1 MAFVRRKVKTFNW
14 PVSVEEPADGG
25 TFTESTFT
33 AMFKRVERSALKA
46 LADKPDNDLI
56 KAVLVGWDDMK
67 DEAGKPLPF
76 SDANLT
82 DACEDSDWVRAVIN
96 AYNKTYE
103 GKADK
108 AREGN

>member
-14 PVSVEEPADGG
+14 PVPVEEPADGG
-25 TFTESTFT
+25 VFTDAAFT
-33 AMFKRVERSALKA
+33 ATFKRVERSALKA

-56 KAVLVGWDDMK
+56 KAVLVGWDDIK
-67 DEAGKPLPF
+67 DEAGKPIPF
-76 SDANLT
+76 NEANLA
-82 DACEDSDWVRAVIN
+82 DMCEDSDWVRAVIT